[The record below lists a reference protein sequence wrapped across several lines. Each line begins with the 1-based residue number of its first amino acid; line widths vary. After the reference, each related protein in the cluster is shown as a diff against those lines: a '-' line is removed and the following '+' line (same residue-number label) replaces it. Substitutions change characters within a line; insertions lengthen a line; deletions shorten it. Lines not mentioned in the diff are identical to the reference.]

1 MPEPGPVFLAI
12 ATVFLMIVLFAPS
25 CAYMTAPY

>member
-1 MPEPGPVFLAI
+1 MPELGPIFFAI
-12 ATVFLMIVLFAPS
+12 AMVFLMIVLFAPS